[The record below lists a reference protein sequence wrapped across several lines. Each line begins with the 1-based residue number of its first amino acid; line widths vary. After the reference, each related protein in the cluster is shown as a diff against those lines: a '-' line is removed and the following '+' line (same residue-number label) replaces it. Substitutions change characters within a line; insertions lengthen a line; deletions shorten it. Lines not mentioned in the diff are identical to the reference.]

1 MGGRFKLRYASH
13 LGIRGT
19 HEPLFAATVGSLD
32 PVDHIAFAAEQGFAG
47 VEDNFFKTRHPAEQ
61 SRMGDAFARFG
72 LELGCLLSSVVPNA
86 DWWIRDDTEACAAV
100 DAEIA
105 CSIEAAKRGG
115 GRYIVVAPPRN
126 LRIPV
131 PYQMAALIR
140 HMRRLAPLAERER
153 MILCLEMTSEPRLP
167 GQLLHH
173 IADANTVALAVDSPA
188 VKLLLDVFH
197 VQMMDGNILYN
208 LSQVWDNVAIA
219 QIADVPNRTEIGIG
233 EVNWRTVLH
242 YFVDRKFPGLIE
254 YEIFPSKPGIEGEK
268 AALKALCDLDA
279 CL

>member
-32 PVDHIAFAAEQGFAG
+32 PIDHIAFAAEQGFAG
-47 VEDNFFKTRHPAEQ
+47 VEDNFFKTRDPSEQ

-72 LELGCLLSSVVPNA
+72 LELGCVLSSVVPNTA
-86 DWWIRDDTEACAAV
+86 WIRDDAEACAAV

-105 CSIEAAKRGG
+105 CSIEAVKRAG
-115 GRYIVVAPPRN
+115 GRYIVVAPPRD
-126 LRIPV
+126 LRAPV
-131 PYQMAALIR
+131 SYQMAALIK
-140 HMRRLAPLAERER
+140 HMRRLAPLAEREG
-153 MILCLEMTSEPRLP
+153 MILCIEMTSEPRLP

-173 IADANTVALAVDSPA
+173 IADANTIALAVDSPA

-233 EVNWRTVLH
+233 EVNWRTVLRH
-242 YFVDRKFPGLIE
+242 FSDQRFPGLIE

-268 AALKALCDLDA
+268 AALQALRDFDA